1 MTDSR
6 RLNVRLSPEISDYL
20 DSQSE
25 RFGLTRSAY
34 ITMLLV
40 QDKQAHDQNDFDFP
54 KVSESHLN

>member
-6 RLNVRLSPEISDYL
+6 RLNVRLSSEISNYL
-20 DSQSE
+20 DLQSE

-40 QDKQAHDQNDFDFP
+40 QDKQSHDKNDFDLP
-54 KVSESHLN
+54 KASESNLN